1 MTPVLDVSEMSISY
15 GSRTP
20 ALLAVSD
27 VSFTVDSGQ
36 CLGVVGESGSG
47 KSTTGLAIQGLLTRD
62 SSVTSTGSIT
72 IAGTELDPV
81 LETGW
86 RQVRGRKVTTVFQD
100 PMSSLDPTMT
110 VGRMLTFVT
119 GSKAESLRWLEEVEL
134 RNPAVVYGSYP
145 HQLSGGMRQRVM
157 IALALARRPALL
169 IADEPT
175 TALDVSVQAQILKLL
190 RREQAALGC
199 GIVFVT
205 HDLGVAKA
213 MCDDIVVMRNGRI
226 VERGSATRVFA
237 SPESDYA
244 RHLMESRL
252 TMATDRHR
260 PVGLPEPTVVSAM
273 VEALNENRAVDEDR
287 AAPDATASE
296 VAVPDATEPPA
307 VTAEW
312 EAKALLW
319 SRFRPEPAVRDG
331 EPEAILEFAGVSKS
345 FHTGGG
351 RRGRKPV
358 LFSVS
363 LRVEERES
371 VALVGES
378 GSGKSTILRI
388 AAGLETADSGS
399 VRRPRLHA
407 DDIQV
412 IFQDAGASLTPWLT
426 VGQLLTE
433 RVRNSKRGGAK
444 SRAEIDEL
452 VGVAMDRVSLDRELL
467 RSKPGL
473 LSGGQRQRVAIARA
487 IVIPPAILLCDE
499 PTSALDVSTA
509 STVLNLLNLLRHSLG
524 ISVLFVTHDLAAARV
539 ISDRILV
546 ISDGR
551 IIESVLSEDVGESV
565 SSDYGRRLLDAVLS

>member
-1 MTPVLDVSEMSISY
+1 
-15 GSRTP
+15 
-20 ALLAVSD
+20 
-27 VSFTVDSGQ
+27 
-36 CLGVVGESGSG
+36 
-47 KSTTGLAIQGLLTRD
+47 
-62 SSVTSTGSIT
+62 
-72 IAGTELDPV
+72 
-81 LETGW
+81 
-86 RQVRGRKVTTVFQD
+86 
-100 PMSSLDPTMT
+100 
-110 VGRMLTFVT
+110 
-119 GSKAESLRWLEEVEL
+119 
-134 RNPAVVYGSYP
+134 
-145 HQLSGGMRQRVM
+145 
-157 IALALARRPALL
+157 
-169 IADEPT
+169 
-175 TALDVSVQAQILKLL
+175 
-190 RREQAALGC
+190 
-199 GIVFVT
+199 
-205 HDLGVAKA
+205 
-213 MCDDIVVMRNGRI
+213 
-226 VERGSATRVFA
+226 
-237 SPESDYA
+237 
-244 RHLMESRL
+244 
-252 TMATDRHR
+252 MATDRHR
-260 PVGLPEPTVVSAM
+260 PVGLPESTVVNAM
-273 VEALNENRAVDEDR
+273 VEALNENRAIPDAS
-287 AAPDATASE
+287 AAP
-296 VAVPDATEPPA
+296 VPDATEPLA

-312 EAKALLW
+312 GAKALLW
-319 SRFRPEPAVRDG
+319 SAFRPDPAAGDDG
-331 EPEAILEFAGVSKS
+331 AAAILEFDGVSKS
-345 FHTGGG
+345 FHTGG

-399 VRRPRLHA
+399 VQRPRLHA

-433 RVRNSKRGGAK
+433 RVRNSKRGRAT
-444 SRAEIDEL
+444 SRAETEEL

-467 RSKPGL
+467 HSKPGL

-551 IIESVLSEDVGESV
+551 IIESVRSEDVGESV
-565 SSDYGRRLLDAVLS
+565 TSDYGRRLLDAVLS

>member
-1 MTPVLDVSEMSISY
+1 
-15 GSRTP
+15 
-20 ALLAVSD
+20 
-27 VSFTVDSGQ
+27 
-36 CLGVVGESGSG
+36 
-47 KSTTGLAIQGLLTRD
+47 
-62 SSVTSTGSIT
+62 
-72 IAGTELDPV
+72 
-81 LETGW
+81 
-86 RQVRGRKVTTVFQD
+86 
-100 PMSSLDPTMT
+100 
-110 VGRMLTFVT
+110 
-119 GSKAESLRWLEEVEL
+119 
-134 RNPAVVYGSYP
+134 
-145 HQLSGGMRQRVM
+145 
-157 IALALARRPALL
+157 
-169 IADEPT
+169 
-175 TALDVSVQAQILKLL
+175 VSVQAQVLKLL

-213 MCDDIVVMRNGRI
+213 MCDDIVVMRNGSI
-226 VERGSATRVFA
+226 VERGTAKRVFA
-237 SPESDYA
+237 APESDYA

-260 PVGLPEPTVVSAM
+260 PVGLSEPTVVSAM
-273 VEALNENRAVDEDR
+273 VEALNENRAGS
-287 AAPDATASE
+287 DATGPSAI
-296 VAVPDATEPPA
+296 
-307 VTAEW
+307 TAEW
-312 EAKALLW
+312 DARELLW
-319 SRFRPEPAVRDG
+319 SQFRPEPAAGGDG
-331 EPEAILEFAGVSKS
+331 PVAILEFEGVSKS
-345 FHTGGG
+345 FHTGG
-351 RRGRKPV
+351 RRRSRKPV
-358 LFSVS
+358 LSSVS

-388 AAGLETADSGS
+388 AAGLETEDGGS

-444 SRAEIDEL
+444 SPRDIEEL
-452 VGVAMDRVSLDRELL
+452 IGLAMDRVSLDRELL

-524 ISVLFVTHDLAAARV
+524 ISMLFVTHDLAAARV
-539 ISDRILV
+539 VSDRILV
-546 ISDGR
+546 ISDGH
-551 IIESVLSEDVGESV
+551 IIESVRSEDVGQSV
-565 SSDYGRRLLDAVLS
+565 MSDYGRRLLDAVLA

>member
-1 MTPVLDVSEMSISY
+1 VS
-15 GSRTP
+15 
-20 ALLAVSD
+20 A
-27 VSFTVDSGQ
+27 
-36 CLGVVGESGSG
+36 
-47 KSTTGLAIQGLLTRD
+47 
-62 SSVTSTGSIT
+62 TGSIT

-81 LETGW
+81 LDKGW
-86 RQVRGRKVTTVFQD
+86 GQVRGRKVTTVFQD

-110 VGRMLTFVT
+110 IGRMLTFVA
-119 GSKAESLRWLEEVEL
+119 GSKAESLRWLAEVEL
-134 RNPAVVYGSYP
+134 RNPAAVYDSYP

-157 IALALARRPALL
+157 IALALARRPVLL

-175 TALDVSVQAQILKLL
+175 TALDVSVQAQVLKLL

-213 MCDDIVVMRNGRI
+213 MCDDIVVMRNGSI
-226 VERGSATRVFA
+226 VERGTATRVFA
-237 SPESDYA
+237 APESDYA

-260 PVGLPEPTVVSAM
+260 PVGLSEPTVVSAM
-273 VEALNENRAVDEDR
+273 VEALNENRAGS
-287 AAPDATASE
+287 DATG
-296 VAVPDATEPPA
+296 PGATEPDAIEPSA
-307 VTAEW
+307 ITAQWDARE
-312 EAKALLW
+312 LLW
-319 SRFRPEPAVRDG
+319 SQFRPEPAVPGDK
-331 EPEAILEFAGVSKS
+331 PVAILEFEGVSKS
-345 FHTGGG
+345 FHTGG
-351 RRGRKPV
+351 RRRSRKPV
-358 LFSVS
+358 LSSVS
-363 LRVEERES
+363 LRVDERES

-388 AAGLETADSGS
+388 AAGLESEDGGV

-444 SRAEIDEL
+444 SPREIEDL
-452 VGVAMDRVSLDRELL
+452 IGLAMDRVSLDRELL

-539 ISDRILV
+539 VSDRILV

-551 IIESVLSEDVGESV
+551 IIESVQSEDVGQSV
-565 SSDYGRRLLDAVLS
+565 TSDYGRRLLDAVLA

>member
-1 MTPVLDVSEMSISY
+1 MTAALDVQELSISY
-15 GSRTP
+15 GSRIP
-20 ALLAVSD
+20 ALLAVSE
-27 VSFTVDSGQ
+27 VSFSVESGQ

-62 SSVTSTGSIT
+62 SSVSATGSIT
-72 IAGTELDPV
+72 IAGTVLNPV
-81 LETGW
+81 LDKGW
-86 RQVRGRKVTTVFQD
+86 ESVRGRKVTTVFQD

-110 VGRMLTFVT
+110 IGRMLTFVA

-134 RNPAVVYGSYP
+134 RNPAAVYASYP

-175 TALDVSVQAQILKLL
+175 TALDVSVQSQVLKLL

-213 MCDDIVVMRNGRI
+213 MCDDIVVMRNGSI
-226 VERGSATRVFA
+226 VERGTATRVFA

-252 TMATDRHR
+252 TMATDRLR
-260 PVGLPEPTVVSAM
+260 PVGLSEPTVVSAM
-273 VEALNENRAVDEDR
+273 VEALNENRAESD
-287 AAPDATASE
+287 ATGPDATG
-296 VAVPDATEPPA
+296 PDAAEPSA
-307 VTAEW
+307 ITAEW
-312 EAKALLW
+312 DAKELLW
-319 SRFRPEPAVRDG
+319 SRFRTEPAVRGD
-331 EPEAILEFAGVSKS
+331 EPAAILEFAGVSKS
-345 FHTGGG
+345 FQTGGG
-351 RRGRKPV
+351 SRNRKPV
-358 LFSVS
+358 LSSVS

-388 AAGLETADSGS
+388 AAGLESADGGS
-399 VRRPRLHA
+399 VRRSRLHA

-426 VGQLLTE
+426 VGQLLGE

-444 SRAEIDEL
+444 SAREIEDL
-452 VGVAMDRVSLDRELL
+452 IGLAMDRVSLDRDLL

-539 ISDRILV
+539 VSDRILV

-551 IIESVLSEDVGESV
+551 IIESVQSEDVGASV
-565 SSDYGRRLLDAVLS
+565 TSDYGRRLLDAVLA

>member
-1 MTPVLDVSEMSISY
+1 MTPVLDVREMSISY

-20 ALLAVSD
+20 ALLAVSE
-27 VSFTVDSGQ
+27 VSFAVESGQ

-62 SSVTSTGSIT
+62 SSVLSTGSIT

-86 RQVRGRKVTTVFQD
+86 GQVRGRKVTTVFQD

-110 VGRMLTFVT
+110 VGRMVTFVT

-134 RNPAVVYGSYP
+134 RNPAAVYGSYP

-213 MCDDIVVMRNGRI
+213 MCDDIVVMRNGSI
-226 VERGSATRVFA
+226 VERGTASRVFSA
-237 SPESDYA
+237 PESDYA

-273 VEALNENRAVDEDR
+273 VEALNENRAE
-287 AAPDATASE
+287 S
-296 VAVPDATEPPA
+296 DATEPDATDPSA
-307 VTAEW
+307 ITALWDARE
-312 EAKALLW
+312 LLW
-319 SRFRPEPAVRDG
+319 SQFRPEPAVGGD
-331 EPEAILEFAGVSKS
+331 ETVAVLEFEGVSKS
-345 FHTGGG
+345 FHTGG
-351 RRGRKPV
+351 RRRNRKPV
-358 LFSVS
+358 LSSVS

-388 AAGLETADSGS
+388 AAGLETADGGS

-412 IFQDAGASLTPWLT
+412 IFQDAGASLTPWRT

-444 SRAEIDEL
+444 SPREIEDL
-452 VGVAMDRVSLDRELL
+452 IGLAMDRVSLDRELL
-467 RSKPGL
+467 NSKPGL

-524 ISVLFVTHDLAAARV
+524 ISMLFVTHDLAAARV

-551 IIESVLSEDVGESV
+551 IIESVRSEDVGQSV
-565 SSDYGRRLLDAVLS
+565 TSDYGRRLLDAVLA